1 MRLPAQ
7 TRAESSAAQYRTMIE
22 RIRYEGAYPTYER
35 AEETA
40 RTVLTA
46 LGGQLDDASRTE
58 LAALLPPEAAR
69 LLHSAPPASRPLTGW
84 AFVKQLA
91 EQTGRSLATTRW
103 DVGSVLTAVPHL
115 VGPAVTD
122 RAIAG
127 LPSGYALLFG
137 RPQLVQAA

>member
-1 MRLPAQ
+1 MRLPAR
-7 TRAESSAAQYRTMIE
+7 TRAESATAPYRNLIE
-22 RIRYEGAYPTYER
+22 RIRYEGAYPTHER
-35 AEETA
+35 AEEIT

-46 LGGQLDDASRTE
+46 LGSQLDDAARSE
-58 LAALLPPEAAR
+58 LAALLPPDAAR
-69 LLHSAPPASRPLTGW
+69 LLCSAPPAEHPLTGW
-84 AFVKQLA
+84 AFVKRLS
-91 EQTGRSLATTRW
+91 EETGRSLASTRW

-122 RAIAG
+122 RAIAS